1 MLNKATLESA
11 TDIIQNVQ
19 DIESHDTVSK
29 DDVSIMTKEDKRSVE
44 ILKKPTSKLELNKL
58 IVYCGNRVI
67 TSYPITDIQLYSVSK
82 IWK

>member
-11 TDIIQNVQ
+11 TDIIQNVW
-19 DIESHDTVSK
+19 DIESHNTVSK

-58 IVYCGNRVI
+58 IVYCGKRVI
-67 TSYPITDIQLYSVSK
+67 TSYPITDI
-82 IWK
+82 